1 MRGKDIHDQNLDVG
15 KRDAEMKLSRWA
27 VCLIICIFA
36 SLSIACLLPSSACA
50 AGSSDAS
57 SNSNPTIKVGVLN
70 NTDYAYQDEDG
81 TWRGSDVECML
92 DIAQKAG
99 FNVEFID
106 STTDVDLFEHL
117 DDGTYDILADMA
129 QGADFKDNYLF
140 TDEMIGTALST
151 IAVRADDDRW
161 DYGNIEQLG
170 QMKIG
175 VIEGYATNA
184 DFRAWCAEHGIAP
197 EIVEYPDIKVMSEA
211 LENGEIDGELYL
223 AADGA
228 SYAEKFHTI
237 LRVVPEPIY
246 FMFRKDDVEL
256 KNQVDSALA
265 QILAGNSNYL
275 TNLRNK
281 YETQFN
287 GNILPLS
294 SAEEAYI
301 AEHPTVS
308 VAVVANDS
316 PYYMKG
322 NDGSDNGIIPDYYAL
337 IAEWSGLSFRYDV
350 YNSYDEAIEAVAAGK
365 SDMIGMFS
373 NGLVSAYGYDLSLTD
388 AFSDVNCIL
397 LTNSGTDVSSIKSI
411 ALADG
416 TVDALRVS
424 INRLYPDI
432 EITVRQN
439 GQDCFDALTR
449 NETDA
454 ILLGTP
460 SATWLIN
467 RTNSTSYNVI
477 PASGITYDV
486 CAAVSTKNQTLCSI
500 LNKGIAVTKGNYT
513 GIATRDTMPQNDWR
527 TMISRIPPAMSVL
540 IVGSLMALVVGLIW
554 AMVLLKRRQRE
565 RAAVLVA
572 QSEAEQQRVRAEES
586 EKNAEEKNAFFSNI
600 SHDMRT
606 PLNAVI
612 GFADLGENET
622 SIAGKDA
629 YFGKIKTSG
638 KLLNSLIDDTLTISK
653 MNSGKI
659 LLIPEPTKTSE
670 MLKEII
676 DPVRRAAEEKN
687 ITFTVD
693 DSEYRDR
700 TLLIDRLN
708 MQKIF
713 LNLLSNAIKYTPEG
727 GHINL
732 KVYNDPPDDDEPDSL
747 IEVSD
752 DGIGISD
759 EFLPH
764 LFEPFSQERRHGYES
779 VGTGLGLSIVKQL
792 VEMMSGTIT
801 VKSEKDKGSTFTVR
815 LHLEEAE
822 PSASDDGTAE
832 IAEPS
837 DIGGGTVLL
846 CEDNALNRE
855 VAIALLN
862 REGFEVVSAENG
874 QEGVQ
879 KFVASAEK
887 EYCAILMDIR
897 MPVMDG
903 IEATI
908 AIRAL
913 ERPDARTIPIVAM
926 TADAFVDDVQRCLDA
941 GMNEHIAKPIDPQR
955 VHTVLASLIKKPSS
969 DTDSHQGVIADSD
982 MSKQS

>member
-1 MRGKDIHDQNLDVG
+1 
-15 KRDAEMKLSRWA
+15 MKLSGWVTR
-27 VCLIICIFA
+27 LIVYMLAF
-36 SLSIACLLPSSACA
+36 LSVACLFPSYACA
-50 AGSSDAS
+50 VESSGTSGS
-57 SNSNPTIKVGVLN
+57 PTPTVKVGVLN
-70 NTDYAYQDEDG
+70 NTNYAYQDEDG
-81 TWRGSDVECML
+81 IWRGSDVECML
-92 DIAQKAG
+92 DVAQKAG
-99 FNVEFID
+99 LNIEFVD

-161 DYGNIEQLG
+161 DYGNINQLG
-170 QMKIG
+170 QMRIG

-184 DFRAWCAEHGIAP
+184 DFRVWCSAHGVAP

-211 LENGEIDGELYL
+211 LENGVIDGELYL
-223 AADGA
+223 AADGE

-246 FMFRKDDVEL
+246 FMFRKSDVKL
-256 KNQVDSALA
+256 KNQVDSALE
-265 QILAGNSNYL
+265 QILASNTDYL
-275 TNLRNK
+275 TNLRSK

-294 SAEEAYI
+294 SSEKTYI
-301 AEHPTVS
+301 AERPTVG

-316 PYYMKG
+316 PYYMRG
-322 NDGSDNGIIPDYYAL
+322 GDGSGSGIVPDYYAL
-337 IAEWSGLSFRYDV
+337 IAEWSGLSFHYNVYD
-350 YNSYDEAIEAVAAGK
+350 SYDEAIAAVVAGK
-365 SDMIGMFS
+365 SDAIGMFG
-373 NGLVSAYGYDLSLTD
+373 NGLVSAYGYGLSLTD
-388 AFSDVNCIL
+388 AISSVNCIL

-411 ALADG
+411 VLADG
-416 TVDALRVS
+416 TVDTLQISA
-424 INRLYPDI
+424 NRLYPDTKI
-432 EITVRQN
+432 IVRQN
-439 GQDCFDALTR
+439 GQGCFDALAR
-449 NETDA
+449 HEADA
-454 ILLGTP
+454 TLLGTP

-477 PASGITYDV
+477 PVPGVTYDV
-486 CAAVSTKNQTLCSI
+486 CAAVSSKDQTLCSI
-500 LNKGIAVTKGNYT
+500 LNKSIAATKGNYT
-513 GIATRDTMPQNDWR
+513 GIATKDTMPQNDWQ
-527 TMISRIPPAMSVL
+527 TTISRIPPAITVLVVGIL
-540 IVGSLMALVVGLIW
+540 IVLVIGLIW

-572 QSEAEQQRVRAEES
+572 QSEAKQQRVRAEES

-612 GFADLGENET
+612 GFADLGEVET
-622 SIAGKDA
+622 SVVGKDE
-629 YFGKIKTSG
+629 YFEKIKTSG
-638 KLLNSLIDDTLTISK
+638 RLLNSLIDDTLTISK
-653 MNSGKI
+653 MSSGKI
-659 LLIPEPTKTSE
+659 LLNPEPTKTSE

-676 DPVRRAAEEKN
+676 EPVRQEAEEKN

-693 DSEYRDR
+693 DSEYRNR
-700 TLLIDRLN
+700 LLQIDRLN

-732 KVYNDPPDDDEPDSL
+732 KICNDPPDGDDPDSL

-792 VEMMSGTIT
+792 VEMMGGTIT
-801 VKSEKDKGSTFTVR
+801 VKSDKDKGSTFIVR
-815 LHLEEAE
+815 LHFEEAE
-822 PSASDDGTAE
+822 PGALDDDGAE
-832 IAEPS
+832 VSESS

-855 VAIALLN
+855 VAVALLN
-862 REGFEVVSAENG
+862 REGFEVVTAEDG
-874 QEGVQ
+874 EEGVQ
-879 KFVASAEK
+879 KFAASAER

-913 ERPDARTIPIVAM
+913 DRSDAKTIPIVAM
-926 TADAFVDDVQRCLDA
+926 TADAFADDVKRCFDA
-941 GMNEHIAKPIDPQR
+941 GMNGHIAKPVDPQR
-955 VHTVLASLIKKPSS
+955 VHAVLASLIGR
-969 DTDSHQGVIADSD
+969 TA
-982 MSKQS
+982 

>member
-1 MRGKDIHDQNLDVG
+1 ML
-15 KRDAEMKLSRWA
+15 
-27 VCLIICIFA
+27 A
-36 SLSIACLLPSSACA
+36 SLSIACFLPSYARAAESSSAS
-50 AGSSDAS
+50 GSPA
-57 SNSNPTIKVGVLN
+57 PTVKVGVLN
-70 NTDYAYQDEDG
+70 NTSYAYQDENG
-81 TWRGSDVECML
+81 VWRGSDVECML

-99 FNVEFID
+99 FNIEFVD

-129 QGADFKDNYLF
+129 QGVDFKDNYLF

-161 DYGNIEQLG
+161 DYGNIDQLG

-175 VIEGYATNA
+175 VIEGYVTNA
-184 DFRAWCAEHGIAP
+184 DFRSWCAEHGIAP

-211 LENGEIDGELYL
+211 LENGELDGELYL
-223 AADGA
+223 AADGE

-246 FMFRKDDVEL
+246 FMFRKGDVEL

-265 QILAGNSNYL
+265 QVLAGNADYL
-275 TNLRNK
+275 TNLRSK

-294 SAEEAYI
+294 SVEETYI
-301 AEHPTVS
+301 VEHPTVG

-322 NDGSDNGIIPDYYAL
+322 DDGSDNGIIPNYYAL

-350 YNSYDEAIEAVAAGK
+350 YNSYDEAIGAVVAGE
-365 SDMIGMFS
+365 SDVIGLFS
-373 NGLVSAYGYDLSLTD
+373 NGLISAYGYGLSLTD
-388 AFSDVNCIL
+388 AISNVNCIL

-411 ALADG
+411 VLADG
-416 TVDALRVS
+416 TADALQIS
-424 INRLYPDI
+424 IGRLYPDA
-432 EITVRQN
+432 EVASFDS
-439 GQDCFDALTR
+439 GQDCFDALTGHKA
-449 NETDA
+449 DA
-454 ILLGTP
+454 TLLGTP

-477 PASGITYDV
+477 PVPGMTYDV
-486 CAAVSTKNQTLCSI
+486 CAAVSSKDQTLCSI
-500 LNKGIAVTKGNYT
+500 LNKSIAATKGNYT
-513 GIATRDTMPQNDWR
+513 GIATKDTLPQNDWQ
-527 TMISRIPPAMSVL
+527 TTISRIPPMITVL
-540 IVGSLMALVVGLIW
+540 VVGILMVLVVGLIW
-554 AMVLLKRRQRE
+554 AMVLLRHRQRE

-586 EKNAEEKNAFFSNI
+586 EKNAEEKNTFFSNI

-612 GFADLGENET
+612 GFADLGEIET
-622 SIAGKDA
+622 SVVGKDG
-629 YFGKIKTSG
+629 YFEKIKTSG

-653 MNSGKI
+653 MSSGKI
-659 LLIPEPTKTSE
+659 LLRPEPTKTSE

-676 DPVRRAAEEKN
+676 DPIRQEAEKKN
-687 ITFTVD
+687 ITFTVE
-693 DSEYRDR
+693 DSEHRNR

-708 MQKIF
+708 VQKIF

-732 KVYNDPPDDDEPDSL
+732 KVYNDPPDGDDPDSL
-747 IEVSD
+747 IEVTD

-764 LFEPFSQERRHGYES
+764 LFEPFSQEKRHGYES

-792 VEMMSGTIT
+792 VEMMGGTIT
-801 VKSEKDKGSTFTVR
+801 VQSEKDKGSTFTVR

-822 PSASDDGTAE
+822 PNASDDGEAE
-832 IAEPS
+832 VAESS

-846 CEDNALNRE
+846 CEDNAMNRE
-855 VAIALLN
+855 IAIALLN
-862 REGFEVVSAENG
+862 REGLEVVTAENG
-874 QEGVQ
+874 AEGVQ
-879 KFVASAEK
+879 MFTASADG
-887 EYCAILMDIR
+887 EYRAILMDIR

-908 AIRAL
+908 AIRTL
-913 ERPDARTIPIVAM
+913 DRSDAKTIPIVAM
-926 TADAFVDDVQRCLDA
+926 TADAFADDVQRCFDA

-955 VHTVLASLIKKPSS
+955 VHTVLASLIKKS
-969 DTDSHQGVIADSD
+969 
-982 MSKQS
+982 